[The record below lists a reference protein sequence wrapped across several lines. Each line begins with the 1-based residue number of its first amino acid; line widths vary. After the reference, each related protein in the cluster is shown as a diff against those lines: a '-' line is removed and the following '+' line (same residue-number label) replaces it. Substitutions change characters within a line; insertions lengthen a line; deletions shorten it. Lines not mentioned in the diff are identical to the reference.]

1 MLSNDISSLFKSFL
15 MLFGPFFGKICISGL
30 SGKRKCLPRDAK
42 GVLIMN
48 EKQNEQTNI
57 FELALANKRALQAM
71 TAICSI
77 ICLAYLLEI
86 FKQTRSA
93 GYVAVVIILNILPNV
108 IGWFIYSQD
117 NASSIV
123 KHVVGIGYA
132 IMYTYVL
139 MTTANLLVFT
149 YVIPMLIII
158 SLYDDVKYITS
169 ISIGVVIVN
178 IIAIVIEFKAGIMP
192 NSATAE
198 IQGLVTVLIII
209 YLILVSRTNHTF
221 QIMRSEKLEGI
232 NKQTSDMLQNILNV
246 SDKVSDTA
254 EKLSSEMN
262 TLKDSIDSTI
272 DSMEQVTQGT
282 NESANAA
289 QEQLEQTNDI
299 SDHIGNVE
307 NSSNIITENVEV
319 AAQAVD
325 NGQKNISRMTN
336 LTKEVD
342 AAGNDVKQVLDTFK
356 KTTEEMNSITDIITN
371 VASQTRLLALNA
383 SIEAARAGEA
393 GRGFAVVATEIS
405 NLAGQTTEA
414 TENITKLING
424 VVSQVGNMVD
434 TIEKLLKA
442 GEEESK
448 CAVETA
454 ESFDQISGT
463 VDIIKKH
470 TSDLDQ
476 IVGKLAAANE
486 EIVNS
491 IQTASAVTEEVT
503 AHATGTYEA
512 SRKNQEIVAVINSLV
527 DELNKDAEQLKAGR

>member
-1 MLSNDISSLFKSFL
+1 
-15 MLFGPFFGKICISGL
+15 
-30 SGKRKCLPRDAK
+30 
-42 GVLIMN
+42 MN
-48 EKQNEQTNI
+48 EKQNEQTNN

-71 TAICSI
+71 TAICSVI
-77 ICLAYLLEI
+77 SLAYLLEI

-139 MTTANLLVFT
+139 MTTSNLLVFT

-158 SLYDDVKYITS
+158 SLYDDVKYITA
-169 ISIGVVIVN
+169 IGIGVVIVN
-178 IIAIVIEFKAGIMP
+178 IIAIVVEFKAGIMP

-198 IQGLVTVLIII
+198 IQGLVTVMIII

-254 EKLSSEMN
+254 EKLSTEMS

-289 QEQLEQTNDI
+289 QDQLEQTNDI
-299 SDHIGNVE
+299 SDHIDNVE
-307 NSSNIITENVEV
+307 KSSNIITENVGV

-476 IVGKLAAANE
+476 IVGKLASANE

-512 SRKNQEIVAVINSLV
+512 SRRNQEIVETINALV
-527 DELNKDAEQLKAGR
+527 DELNRDAEQLKAGR

>member
-1 MLSNDISSLFKSFL
+1 
-15 MLFGPFFGKICISGL
+15 
-30 SGKRKCLPRDAK
+30 
-42 GVLIMN
+42 MN
-48 EKQNEQTNI
+48 ENQNGQTTNI
-57 FELALANKRALQAM
+57 ELALANKRAMQAM

-86 FKQTRSA
+86 VKQTRSV
-93 GYVAVVIILNILPNV
+93 GYVAVVIILNVLPNV
-108 IGWFIYSQD
+108 IGWFFYSQ
-117 NASSIV
+117 NNETSMI

-149 YVIPMLIII
+149 YIIPMLIII
-158 SLYDDVKYITS
+158 SLYDDVKF
-169 ISIGVVIVN
+169 ISTIGIGVIIVN
-178 IIAIVIEFKAGIMP
+178 IIAIVVELKNGIMP

-198 IQGLVTVLIII
+198 IQGLVIVMIVI
-209 YLILVSRTNHTF
+209 YLILVSTTNHTF
-221 QIMRSEKLEGI
+221 QVMRSERLEGI
-232 NKQTSDMLQNILNV
+232 NVKTTDLLQSILNV
-246 SDKVSDTA
+246 SDRVTDTA
-254 EKLSSEMN
+254 EKLSAEMD

-307 NSSNIITENVEV
+307 NSSNVITENVGV
-319 AAQAVD
+319 AAEAVET
-325 NGQKNISRMTN
+325 GQKNISRMTS

-342 AAGNDVKQVLDTFK
+342 SAGNDVKQVLDTFK

-448 CAVETA
+448 CAAETA
-454 ESFDQISGT
+454 ESFNQISDT

-476 IVGKLAAANE
+476 IVGKLAKANE

-512 SRKNQEIVAVINSLV
+512 SRKNQEIVATINKLV
-527 DELNKDAEQLKAGR
+527 DDLNKDAEKLKAGR